1 MFGELQHWYKRK
13 SEDVANSS
21 FARRSTSWVETG
33 SWDDNQGIPRM
44 GRERWSGILAL
55 LSMGL
60 AVVVVFTGLILVFV
74 VL

>member
-1 MFGELQHWYKRK
+1 
-13 SEDVANSS
+13 
-21 FARRSTSWVETG
+21 
-33 SWDDNQGIPRM
+33 M